1 MFGLRHVFDSL
12 SWWRSVSVCLT
23 FGGLLI
29 FGLAL
34 ILDWAIWTFLRHE
47 RFIIGRA
54 MRHNLKKMIYA
65 LILLCTAFI
74 FFDLFSVLPVGYY
87 RNAEKFVSQ
96 NFHVPVQKNVEDL
109 TYFLSQIPLREYEL
123 DKFDCSESSAF
134 VEWLCEGAG
143 FHALIATG
151 YARDPYLGIPQ
162 RHAWV
167 VVKLPCGDMVP
178 IEATTLTIPSR
189 SDKFAP
195 YYDPPSI
202 YETPDDLIK
211 GEYLLSEFDWWTVP
225 PFDKMGAFESWR
237 LIPPAIWNLIELP
250 DRLTGYRV
258 TSSLL
263 LILICGFVDFLTV
276 RLFRWIVRRLRLLET
291 VSRRITRRYRHE
303 SWMKFRRGQRLH
315 SPDYSHQETR
325 GEKPSREGGEKY

>member
-1 MFGLRHVFDSL
+1 
-12 SWWRSVSVCLT
+12 
-23 FGGLLI
+23 
-29 FGLAL
+29 
-34 ILDWAIWTFLRHE
+34 
-47 RFIIGRA
+47 
-54 MRHNLKKMIYA
+54 MRHNLKKMIHA
-65 LILLCTAFI
+65 LIFLCTAFI

-96 NFHVPVQKNVEDL
+96 NFHVPAQKDVEGL

-143 FHALIATG
+143 FHVLIATG

-167 VVKLPCGDMVP
+167 IVKLSSGDMVP

-189 SDKFAP
+189 SDNFAP

-225 PFDKMGAFESWR
+225 PFDKMGAFES
-237 LIPPAIWNLIELP
+237 
-250 DRLTGYRV
+250 
-258 TSSLL
+258 
-263 LILICGFVDFLTV
+263 
-276 RLFRWIVRRLRLLET
+276 
-291 VSRRITRRYRHE
+291 
-303 SWMKFRRGQRLH
+303 
-315 SPDYSHQETR
+315 
-325 GEKPSREGGEKY
+325 

>member
-1 MFGLRHVFDSL
+1 
-12 SWWRSVSVCLT
+12 
-23 FGGLLI
+23 
-29 FGLAL
+29 
-34 ILDWAIWTFLRHE
+34 
-47 RFIIGRA
+47 
-54 MRHNLKKMIYA
+54 
-65 LILLCTAFI
+65 
-74 FFDLFSVLPVGYY
+74 
-87 RNAEKFVSQ
+87 
-96 NFHVPVQKNVEDL
+96 VQKNVEDL

-151 YARDPYLGIPQ
+151 YAIDSYLGIPQ

-237 LIPPAIWNLIELP
+237 LIPPAIWNSIELP

-258 TSSLL
+258 ASSLL
-263 LILICGFVDFLTV
+263 FGVIYVFVSLPICLFARGKLKLT
-276 RLFRWIVRRLRLLET
+276 LFGPET
-291 VSRRITRRYRHE
+291 
-303 SWMKFRRGQRLH
+303 
-315 SPDYSHQETR
+315 P
-325 GEKPSREGGEKY
+325 